1 MKIRFS
7 LLLLLCPEARTILA
21 FSSIHNKVSSSL
33 RSWNSNNISASASVS
48 FENNNDQNNP
58 SLIHAFQSFANNSRR
73 TAICLSAA
81 IVLLSFTCTSFV
93 HPCYAED
100 TAVAS
105 DVPAFVTELGLKPP
119 TDDKPQIR
127 LSEGALKSAPAKSK
141 TRTPILQG
149 LVYFPERVKD
159 KTTETGVASISTS
172 TPSKSKEP
180 LDYYSDILVLTAV
193 SAKDPNGLVLAG
205 AKFPVSTVRFPF
217 SFSMYEQNLLL
228 KRDGVKETW
237 EEVKNTSDVIIKAY
251 ICPGDAATFPCE
263 DGEVKKY
270 SEGVAKLITN
280 LPGLLEGEV
289 IRAPASLPL

>member
-7 LLLLLCPEARTILA
+7 LLLLLCPEARTVLA

-33 RSWNSNNISASASVS
+33 RLWNNSNRICASVS
-48 FENNNDQNNP
+48 FDYTNNNDQNNP
-58 SLIHAFQSFANNSRR
+58 LIHAFQGFATCRW
-73 TAICLSAA
+73 TAISLSAA
-81 IVLLSFTCTSFV
+81 IMLLSFTCTSFV

-100 TAVAS
+100 AAVAS

-127 LSEGALKSAPAKSK
+127 LSEGALNSAPAKSK
-141 TRTPILQG
+141 ARTPILQG

-159 KTTETGVASISTS
+159 NKTTETGVASISTS

-193 SAKDPNGLVLAG
+193 SAKDPNGLILAG

-237 EEVKNTSDVIIKAY
+237 EEVQNTSDVIIKAY

-263 DGEVKKY
+263 DREVKKY

-280 LPGLLEGEV
+280 LPGLREGEV

>member
-7 LLLLLCPEARTILA
+7 LLLLLCPEARTVLA
-21 FSSIHNKVSSSL
+21 FSSIHNQVSSSL
-33 RSWNSNNISASASVS
+33 RLWNSNNISASASVS
-48 FENNNDQNNP
+48 FDYTKNNDQNNP
-58 SLIHAFQSFANNSRR
+58 LIHAFQSFATSRWA
-73 TAICLSAA
+73 AISLSAA
-81 IVLLSFTCTSFV
+81 IMLLSFTFTSFV

-127 LSEGALKSAPAKSK
+127 LSEGALNSAPAKSK
-141 TRTPILQG
+141 ARTPILQG

-237 EEVKNTSDVIIKAY
+237 EEVQNTSDVIIKAY

-263 DGEVKKY
+263 DREVKKY
-270 SEGVAKLITN
+270 SEGVAKLITK
-280 LPGLLEGEV
+280 LPGLREGEV